1 MKATQ
6 KQFKEAYDK
15 RRDTTSRL
23 IRELKASGK
32 LSGRKAN
39 RLKREARV

>member
-6 KQFKEAYDK
+6 KQFRDDMQK
-15 RRDTTSRL
+15 RRDFHRQLANELVRTKKLDRKTS
-23 IRELKASGK
+23 
-32 LSGRKAN
+32 N